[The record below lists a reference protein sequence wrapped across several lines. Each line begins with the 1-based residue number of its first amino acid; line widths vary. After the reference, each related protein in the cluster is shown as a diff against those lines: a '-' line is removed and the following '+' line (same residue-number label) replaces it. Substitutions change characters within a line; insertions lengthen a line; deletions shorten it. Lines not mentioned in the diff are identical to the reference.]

1 MARSKVK
8 ADYRADTRG
17 GSWAGLPVCLIES
30 PAYRHLSLYARAILV
45 EITAKMRGW
54 NNGEI
59 AVSQP
64 TFRRHWRAPTTA
76 RSARRL
82 PS

>member
-45 EITAKMRGW
+45 ETPPRCADGIMG
-54 NNGEI
+54 
-59 AVSQP
+59 
-64 TFRRHWRAPTTA
+64 
-76 RSARRL
+76 RS
-82 PS
+82 P